1 MRQLALPVLLCTS
14 LLFACGKK
22 AEMSG
27 GMPADVAES
36 APSHAAR
43 TDSAKT
49 ESTQTSAVEQLSSS
63 TNSQTPEN
71 RQLIRQAQA
80 RFRVKDV
87 YQSSMQI
94 ENIVAKLGGFITQN
108 HIESQQYAQH
118 ERKQANGRIL
128 RLTEYTL
135 NGNITLRVPSAET
148 QNLLHALAPLVLF
161 LDERDFTAQDVA
173 LELLQQQLAQARN
186 QSSAQ
191 ALGNTDSTTAASATE
206 RILAQNQLQARQ
218 DEALIQSKLIADQV
232 AFSTIRLNLY
242 QDRQISRSEHEDIS
256 AELLAAEPAFGER
269 VLAALQAGWKGTLEV
284 IIALSHLW
292 PLLLIAA
299 IISLSWIWHRY
310 KESSA
315 KSTTP
320 SEE

>member
-22 AEMSG
+22 EEMSG
-27 GMPADVAES
+27 GMAADVAES
-36 APSHAAR
+36 APSQTAR
-43 TDSAKT
+43 TESAKA
-49 ESTQTSAVEQLSSS
+49 ESAKTSAVEQLSSS

-94 ENIVAKLGGFITQN
+94 ENIVAKLGGFITQH

-135 NGNITLRVPSAET
+135 SGNITLRVPSAET

-173 LELLQQQLAQARN
+173 LELLQQQLAQARS

-191 ALGNTDSTTAASATE
+191 SLSNTASATAASATE

-242 QDRQISRSEHEDIS
+242 QDRQISRSEHKDLS
-256 AELLAAEPAFGER
+256 TELAAAEPSFGER
-269 VLAALQAGWKGTLEV
+269 ILAALQTGWKGALEV
-284 IIALSHLW
+284 IVALCYLW
-292 PLLLIAA
+292 PLLLV
-299 IISLSWIWHRY
+299 
-310 KESSA
+310 
-315 KSTTP
+315 TTLICLGWRQYRRRQIT
-320 SEE
+320 E